1 MNRFASRVQML
12 ISFLP
17 SASPAF
23 SENSSDQTEIYRLK
37 EEGKEEIREHFL
49 TDEKSHMLV
58 FFFFVLLTS
67 MFSAFS
73 DCRGDIYKYVDAEGV
88 IHITNVPTEAN
99 VSYVLVMKE
108 KRVII
113 ELKGPIT
120 DYEDLI
126 VKASERYRVD
136 PALVKAVIKAESNF
150 NHRAVSPVGARG
162 LMQLMPATAAT
173 LQVED
178 SFHPESNIDG
188 GVRYLRYLM
197 NLFSGNLPLVLAAY
211 NAGENTVL
219 RYNNRIPPY
228 QETRTYVR
236 RVLDYYD
243 KYSSA
248 KRIP

>member
-1 MNRFASRVQML
+1 MSHKWLFPFLVL
-12 ISFLP
+12 LP
-17 SASPAF
+17 SIFFAF
-23 SENSSDQTEIYRLK
+23 SVCQ
-37 EEGKEEIREHFL
+37 
-49 TDEKSHMLV
+49 
-58 FFFFVLLTS
+58 
-67 MFSAFS
+67 
-73 DCRGDIYKYVDAEGV
+73 GDIYKYVDAEGV
-88 IHITNVPTEAN
+88 IHITNVPTDTKIP
-99 VSYVLVMKE
+99 YVLIMKE

-126 VKASERYRVD
+126 EKAAERYRVN

-162 LMQLMPATAAT
+162 LMQLMPATAAM

-178 SFHPESNIDG
+178 AFHPENNIDG

-197 NLFSGNLPLVLAAY
+197 NLFNGNLPLVLAAY

-236 RVLDYYD
+236 RVLDYFD
-243 KYSSA
+243 KYNST
-248 KRIP
+248 KQTP

>member
-1 MNRFASRVQML
+1 MNRFVPLVQAQIL
-12 ISFLP
+12 FLL

-23 SENSSDQTEIYRLK
+23 SENSSDRVEIYRLK
-37 EEGKEEIREHFL
+37 EERKKEIHTHL
-49 TDEKSHMLV
+49 L
-58 FFFFVLLTS
+58 FFFFLVLLIS
-67 MFSAFS
+67 VFPAFS
-73 DCRGDIYKYVDAEGV
+73 DCQGDIYKYVDAQGIV
-88 IHITNVPTEAN
+88 HITNVPTETN
-99 VSYVLVMKE
+99 VPYVLVMKE

-126 VKASERYRVD
+126 AKASERYRVD

-162 LMQLMPATAAT
+162 LMQLMPATAAM
-173 LQVED
+173 LRVED
-178 SFHPESNIDG
+178 SFHPENNIDG

-219 RYNNRIPPY
+219 RYNNSIPPY

>member
-1 MNRFASRVQML
+1 MSHKWLF
-12 ISFLP
+12 SFFIL
-17 SASPAF
+17 STS
-23 SENSSDQTEIYRLK
+23 L
-37 EEGKEEIREHFL
+37 
-49 TDEKSHMLV
+49 
-58 FFFFVLLTS
+58 FF
-67 MFSAFS
+67 AFS
-73 DCRGDIYKYVDAEGV
+73 DCEGDIYKYVDPEGV
-88 IHITNVPTEAN
+88 IHITNVPTDSN
-99 VSYVLVMKE
+99 VPYILVMKE
-108 KRVII
+108 KRVVI
-113 ELKGPIT
+113 EIKGPIT

-162 LMQLMPATAAT
+162 LMQLMPATAAK

-178 SFHPESNIDG
+178 SFHPENNIDG

-197 NLFSGNLPLVLAAY
+197 NLFNGNLPLVLAAY

-228 QETRTYVR
+228 EETRTYVR
-236 RVLDYYD
+236 RVLDYFD

-248 KRIP
+248 KRVP

>member
-1 MNRFASRVQML
+1 MSHKWL
-12 ISFLP
+12 LSFFIL
-17 SASPAF
+17 STS
-23 SENSSDQTEIYRLK
+23 
-37 EEGKEEIREHFL
+37 
-49 TDEKSHMLV
+49 
-58 FFFFVLLTS
+58 FFFT
-67 MFSAFS
+67 FS

-88 IHITNVPTEAN
+88 IHITNVPTDSN
-99 VSYVLVMKE
+99 VPYILVMKE
-108 KRVII
+108 KRVVI

-126 VKASERYRVD
+126 VRASERYRVD

-162 LMQLMPATAAT
+162 LMQLMPATAAK

-178 SFHPESNIDG
+178 SFHPENNIDG

-197 NLFSGNLPLVLAAY
+197 NLFNGDLPLVLAAY

-219 RYNNRIPPY
+219 RYNNSIPPY

-236 RVLDYYD
+236 RVLDYFD